1 VKQTTEIYHVVFE
14 LLHRDINGNR
24 IVGDYTV
31 GLSYDVAN
39 KSITPTSIK
48 IVKDRVVVSFAD
60 GGSHSFKMENAEI
73 FRRMVKE
80 KSEIKTEDNGGTTE
94 D

>member
-1 VKQTTEIYHVVFE
+1 MKQQTEIYHVAFE
-14 LLHRDINGNR
+14 QLHRDANGNR
-24 IVGDYTV
+24 IIGDYTV
-31 GLSYDVAN
+31 GLSYDIAN

-73 FRRMVKE
+73 FYRPVKE
-80 KSEIKTEDNGGTTE
+80 KEETKTEE
-94 D
+94 DGRVA

>member
-1 VKQTTEIYHVVFE
+1 MKSKEEIYHVAFE
-14 LLHRDINGNR
+14 LLHRDVNGNR

-31 GLSYDVAN
+31 GLSYDIAN

-60 GGSHSFKMENAEI
+60 GGKHEFLLVNSEI
-73 FRRMVKE
+73 FRRPVKE
-80 KSEIKTEDNGGTTE
+80 KTEETINDTTE
-94 D
+94 

>member
-1 VKQTTEIYHVVFE
+1 MKQTTEIYHVVFE

-31 GLSYDVAN
+31 GLSYDIAN

-48 IVKDRVVVSFAD
+48 IVKDRVVVEFAD
-60 GGSHSFKMENAEI
+60 GGRHEFDAKGAEI
-73 FRRMVKE
+73 FRRLVKE
-80 KSEIKTEDNGGTTE
+80 KTEETKTETTE
-94 D
+94 

>member
-1 VKQTTEIYHVVFE
+1 MKQQTEIYHVVFE

-31 GLSYDVAN
+31 GLSYDIAN

-48 IVKDRVVVSFAD
+48 IVKDRVVVEFAD
-60 GGSHSFKMENAEI
+60 GGSHILSEGQTKGAELFK
-73 FRRMVKE
+73 RLVKE
-80 KSEIKTEDNGGTTE
+80 KTEETNTETTE
-94 D
+94 